1 MNPRRQWV
9 AVVTLILILNLIAV
23 YLSNASGNIVS
34 SESRPFTVSEVF
46 DNALLDEYVF
56 VKGKVTEA
64 LEDHTS
70 KKGFVY
76 QEFIISDGSESLK
89 VFCSIKYGKTDVSE
103 GDEIIFDGEFKKY
116 YNQYEIYGF
125 CSEIKIL

>member
-9 AVVTLILILNLIAV
+9 AVVTLILILNLLAV
-23 YLSNASGNIVS
+23 YISNTSGNIVS
-34 SESRPFTVSEVF
+34 SELRPFSVSEVF
-46 DNALLDEYVF
+46 DNVLLDEDVF

-76 QEFIISDGSESLK
+76 QQFVISDGKEEIK
-89 VFCSIKYGKTDVSE
+89 VFCSVKYGRAEVSK
-103 GDEIIFDGEFKKY
+103 GDEIVFDGEFKKY

-125 CSEIKIL
+125 CSEIQVE